1 MTVIGGKYLKVLP
14 LTTVLS
20 RNTAKQVPEKKT
32 AMKGF

>member
-1 MTVIGGKYLKVLP
+1 MAVTGGKYLKVLP
-14 LTTVLS
+14 LATVWS

>member
-1 MTVIGGKYLKVLP
+1 MIVIGGKYLKVLP

-32 AMKGF
+32 AMKEF